1 MFLCKGLSPVCVYV
15 NDRGQTVPRSYAR
28 DTVWPCC
35 PMEEFQ
41 EAFEYR
47 VTSAAMTLRT
57 VRTCGHHVNCLLMGG
72 SGEVKFFK
80 EPEQK

>member
-1 MFLCKGLSPVCVYV
+1 
-15 NDRGQTVPRSYAR
+15 
-28 DTVWPCC
+28 
-35 PMEEFQ
+35 MEEFQ